1 MPTRAEV
8 ERALENSDVVLV
20 LDDEGRK
27 LAERPALPRAMTVT
41 IVCLHDASRTSTV
54 SRNGA

>member
-8 ERALENSDVVLV
+8 ERALENPDVVLV
-20 LDDEGRK
+20 LDDDGRK

-54 SRNGA
+54 FPK